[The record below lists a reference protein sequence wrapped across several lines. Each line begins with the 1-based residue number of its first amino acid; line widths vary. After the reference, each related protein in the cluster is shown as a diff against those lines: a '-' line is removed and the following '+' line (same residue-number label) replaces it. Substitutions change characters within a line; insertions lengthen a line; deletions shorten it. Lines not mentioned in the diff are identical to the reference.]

1 MSLRVGIVGWGLAGR
16 IHAKHLSAHG
26 ARLVGV
32 VSRRPSGLAVPWFH
46 SLDDL
51 LPRVD
56 AITIATPNDLH
67 AGMALKAVRA
77 GKAVM
82 VEKPLCV
89 TRNELGQLEL
99 VLPSADAPV
108 HLGYRLRFNDE
119 IRRLR
124 RPGDDMTVPRR
135 VHCSY
140 QLGID
145 RLAAGK
151 SWIRDPVRSGGAY
164 FVLGVHC
171 HDLVRWLCRARG
183 RALSSLAMA
192 DSVQRPSHRLRR
204 RADWVLTGLAVP
216 DSVQGDYPL
225 QVSLMGRVG
234 ETEVGISVDMRG
246 NADYRLQIALEWPD
260 EDEPRSVVLSGE
272 RPGVREE
279 AEYSGLVGNFVQAA
293 EQGLVDPVAIA
304 EILQTH
310 RELLDAREKHDI
322 QSG

>member
-1 MSLRVGIVGWGLAGR
+1 MSLRVGVVGWGNAGR
-16 IHAKHLSAHG
+16 IHAKHLAAYG

-32 VSRRPSGLAVPWFH
+32 VSHRPPETDFTWFS
-46 SLDDL
+46 SLDDI
-51 LPRVD
+51 LPEVD
-56 AITIATPNDLH
+56 ALSIATPNDLH

-82 VEKPLCV
+82 VEKPICISWD
-89 TRNELGQLEL
+89 ELKQLEF
-99 VLPSADAPV
+99 VLPSADATV
-108 HLGYRLRFNDE
+108 HLGYRLRFNGE

-124 RPGDDMTVPRR
+124 RASGDHNVPRR

-164 FVLGVHC
+164 FILGIHC

-183 RALSSLAMA
+183 RSLTSLAVS
-192 DSVQRPSHRLRR
+192 DE
-204 RADWVLTGLAVP
+204 
-216 DSVQGDYPL
+216 VQGDYPL
-225 QVSLMGRVG
+225 QVSFMGRVG
-234 ETEVGISVDMRG
+234 ETELGISVDMRG
-246 NADYRLQIALEWPD
+246 NADYRLQVTVEWPD

-272 RPGVREE
+272 GPGVREE
-279 AEYSGLVGNFVQAA
+279 AEYSGLIGNFVQAA
-293 EQGLVDPVAIA
+293 EQGQADPAAVT

-310 RELLDAREKHDI
+310 RELLNVRDRRPSHC
-322 QSG
+322 

>member
-1 MSLRVGIVGWGLAGR
+1 MSLEVGVVGWGDAGR
-16 IHAKHLSAHG
+16 IHAKHLSAHD

-32 VSRRPSGLAVPWFH
+32 VSRRPPGSSVPWFH
-46 SLDDL
+46 SLDEL

-56 AITIATPNDLH
+56 ALTIATPNDLH

-82 VEKPLCV
+82 VEKPLCIS
-89 TRNELGQLEL
+89 RDELTQLEI
-99 VLPSADAPV
+99 VLTSADAPV

-124 RPGDDMTVPRR
+124 PSEDDPAVPRR

-151 SWIRDPVRSGGAY
+151 SWIRDPARSGGAW
-164 FVLGVHC
+164 FVLGIHC
-171 HDLVRWLCRARG
+171 HDLVRWLCRVSG
-183 RALSSLAMA
+183 RA
-192 DSVQRPSHRLRR
+192 
-204 RADWVLTGLAVP
+204 LTGLAVP

-225 QVSLMGRVG
+225 QVSLVGQLG
-234 ETEVGISVDMRG
+234 ETEIGISVDMRG
-246 NADYRLQIALEWPD
+246 NADYRLQVTVEWPD
-260 EDEPRSVVLSGE
+260 EDEPRSIVLSGE
-272 RPGVREE
+272 RPGAREE
-279 AEYSGLVGNFVQAA
+279 AEYSGLMGNFVEAA

-310 RELLDAREKHDI
+310 RELLDAGDKR
-322 QSG
+322 QSNY

>member
-1 MSLRVGIVGWGLAGR
+1 MSLRAGVVGWGDAGR
-16 IHAKHLSAHG
+16 IHAKHLVAHG

-32 VSRRPSGLAVPWFH
+32 VSRRLPGSAVPWFR
-46 SLDDL
+46 SLDEL

-56 AITIATPNDLH
+56 ALTIATPNHLH

-82 VEKPLCV
+82 VEKPICIS
-89 TRNELGQLEL
+89 RDELRQLEI
-99 VLPSADAPV
+99 VLTSADVPI

-124 RPGDDMTVPRR
+124 RPGGDRTVPRR

-140 QLGID
+140 QLGIE

-151 SWIRDPVRSGGAY
+151 TWIRDPVRSGGAW
-164 FVLGVHC
+164 FVLGIHC
-171 HDLVRWLCRARG
+171 HDLARWLCGARG
-183 RALSSLAMA
+183 RAL
-192 DSVQRPSHRLRR
+192 
-204 RADWVLTGLAVP
+204 TGLTVP
-216 DSVQGDYPL
+216 DSVPGDYPL
-225 QVSLMGRVG
+225 QVSLMGRLG
-234 ETEVGISVDMRG
+234 ETELGISVDMRG
-246 NADYRLQIALEWPD
+246 NTDYRLQVTVEWPD

-279 AEYSGLVGNFVQAA
+279 AEYSGLLGNFVQVA
-293 EQGLVDPVAIA
+293 EQGLADPVAVT

-310 RELLDAREKHDI
+310 SELLDARDKW
-322 QSG
+322 QSHLPPGEET

>member
-1 MSLRVGIVGWGLAGR
+1 MSLRVGVVGWGDAGR
-16 IHAKHLSAHG
+16 IHAKHLVAHG

-32 VSRRPSGLAVPWFH
+32 VSRRPPGSSVPWFH
-46 SLDDL
+46 TMDEL

-56 AITIATPNDLH
+56 ALTIATPNDLH

-77 GKAVM
+77 GRAVM
-82 VEKPLCV
+82 VEKPLCI
-89 TRNELGQLEL
+89 TRDELRQLEHE
-99 VLPSADAPV
+99 LPSAGVPV
-108 HLGYRLRFNDE
+108 HLGYRLRFNEE

-124 RPGDDMTVPRR
+124 RSGGGPVVPRR

-151 SWIRDPVRSGGAY
+151 SWIRDPVRSGGAW

-171 HDLVRWLCRARG
+171 HDLVRWICRAWG
-183 RALSSLAMA
+183 RAL
-192 DSVQRPSHRLRR
+192 
-204 RADWVLTGLAVP
+204 TGLTVP
-216 DSVQGDYPL
+216 DSVPGDYPL
-225 QVSLMGRVG
+225 QVSLMGQLG
-234 ETEVGISVDMRG
+234 ETDLGISVDMRG
-246 NADYRLQIALEWPD
+246 NTDYRLQVTVEWPD

-279 AEYSGLVGNFVQAA
+279 AEYSGLMGNFVQVA
-293 EQGLVDPVAIA
+293 EQGLADPVAVT

-310 RELLDAREKHDI
+310 SELLDARDRW
-322 QSG
+322 QSHLPPGEET

>member
-1 MSLRVGIVGWGLAGR
+1 MSLRVGVIGWGDAGR
-16 IHAKHLSAHG
+16 IHARHLATHR
-26 ARLVGV
+26 ARVVGI
-32 VSRRPSGLAVPWFH
+32 VSRRPPGTEIPWFR
-46 SLDDL
+46 SLEDI
-51 LPRVD
+51 LPEVD
-56 AITIATPNDLH
+56 ALTIATPNALH

-82 VEKPLCV
+82 VEKPLCI
-89 TRNELGQLEL
+89 TRDELKQLEL

-124 RPGDDMTVPRR
+124 RPGGDRTVPRR

-151 SWIRDPVRSGGAY
+151 SWIRDPVRSGGAW

-171 HDLVRWLCRARG
+171 HDLVRWICRTRG
-183 RALSSLAMA
+183 MA
-192 DSVQRPSHRLRR
+192 
-204 RADWVLTGLAVP
+204 LTGLAVP
-216 DSVQGDYPL
+216 DSAQGDYPL
-225 QVSLMGRVG
+225 QVSLTGRLG
-234 ETEVGISVDMRG
+234 ETELGISVDMRG
-246 NADYRLQIALEWPD
+246 NADYRLQITAEWPD
-260 EDEPRSVVLSGE
+260 EGGPCSVVLSGE

-279 AEYSGLVGNFVQAA
+279 AEYSGLMGSFIQAA
-293 EQGLVDPVAIA
+293 EQGLVNTVAVE

-310 RELLDAREKHDI
+310 RELLDARGKR
-322 QSG
+322 QSNY